1 MTTCIHIHCSLYSQ
15 VKSSPN
21 TPDTSSLNIVPKS
34 SPSIPNSEVPTTFR
48 PENVKPPQDTFGN
61 ILEKEMDFDEEV
73 ITGSHSHYQR
83 PPPEIPPQYPSRV
96 SRVEHLER
104 MLEKLD
110 QEQILRDRQNPLPS
124 ELPPP
129 HMASGYADPHIKAKL
144 LPGLSARMTGGPPM
158 EAQRSMHMVDREY
171 MYHEGE
177 HRMDMLPPPS
187 IGIRPQGG
195 VNRPTANN
203 WAVEME
209 RRRLMELKQMKQM
222 ERAQMERA
230 QMERAMYSNS
240 MHRGM
245 QHRVRLTC
253 LNCMP

>member
-1 MTTCIHIHCSLYSQ
+1 
-15 VKSSPN
+15 
-21 TPDTSSLNIVPKS
+21 
-34 SPSIPNSEVPTTFR
+34 
-48 PENVKPPQDTFGN
+48 
-61 ILEKEMDFDEEV
+61 
-73 ITGSHSHYQR
+73 
-83 PPPEIPPQYPSRV
+83 
-96 SRVEHLER
+96 
-104 MLEKLD
+104 
-110 QEQILRDRQNPLPS
+110 
-124 ELPPP
+124 
-129 HMASGYADPHIKAKL
+129 
-144 LPGLSARMTGGPPM
+144 
-158 EAQRSMHMVDREY
+158 
-171 MYHEGE
+171 
-177 HRMDMLPPPS
+177 MDMLPPPS